1 MSFVA
6 LPPVP
11 TTGLTEAEFQLL
23 AAIHQNISILTG
35 QSASA
40 ARAIVSAQIT
50 ISAAPEGQA
59 LGASISG
66 ALANDVAN
74 LTVTVQTLISD
85 VQALR
90 DTLNILIAQLRS

>member
-11 TTGLTEAEFQLL
+11 TSGLSEAEFQLL
-23 AAIHQNISILTG
+23 AALTRNISVLTG
-35 QSASA
+35 QILSSSK
-40 ARAIVSAQIT
+40 AITPGQLTLAPAPDGQVTGVSTVDIAV
-50 ISAAPEGQA
+50 
-59 LGASISG
+59 
-66 ALANDVAN
+66 LATE
-74 LTVTVQTLISD
+74 LQTLIND

>member
-11 TTGLTEAEFQLL
+11 TSGLSEAEFQLL
-23 AAIHQNISILTG
+23 AAITQNISVLTG
-35 QSASA
+35 QVSSSSKAIIPGQLTLGFAPDGSATPVSVSGSPND
-40 ARAIVSAQIT
+40 IVSLASELQI
-50 ISAAPEGQA
+50 
-59 LGASISG
+59 
-66 ALANDVAN
+66 
-74 LTVTVQTLISD
+74 LISD

>member
-11 TTGLTEAEFQLL
+11 TSGLSEAEFQLL
-23 AAIHQNISILTG
+23 AAITQNISVLTG
-35 QSASA
+35 QVSSSS
-40 ARAIVSAQIT
+40 RAIITGQLTLGFASDGSATPVSVSGSPNDIVSLASELQI
-50 ISAAPEGQA
+50 
-59 LGASISG
+59 
-66 ALANDVAN
+66 
-74 LTVTVQTLISD
+74 LISD